1 MALMSSRHK
10 GAWNGLLLG
19 QLLLR
24 GQRAFMEGR
33 VQDSDRNL
41 AKYGVNQRNR
51 NTGDTAGRCYD
62 FVERRNKRL
71 QRPNTREIPKLCCSP

>member
-19 QLLLR
+19 QLLLL

-33 VQDSDRNL
+33 VQDSDCNL
-41 AKYGVNQRNR
+41 AKYG
-51 NTGDTAGRCYD
+51 
-62 FVERRNKRL
+62 
-71 QRPNTREIPKLCCSP
+71 